1 MHVLDAAHPAL
12 ELLGALLR
20 GLLLL
25 LDQSNLVVDRVKLL
39 LQHAGQGLGVGL
51 APGGEEVGHHAL
63 AVVRVGLHAHVIA
76 PVVGVEVV
84 VALVAQALVHIP
96 PEAGR
101 RASGKAAEART
112 GLVPCCGSVCNAEE
126 RLHCDIIMFWTLDN
140 QITKALMILPLP
152 GQVREG
158 QKNQGI
164 KDTKTH
170 T

>member
-1 MHVLDAAHPAL
+1 MHVLNAANPAL

-25 LDQSNLVVDRVKLL
+25 LDQSNLVVDGVQLL
-39 LQHAGQGLGVGL
+39 LQHAGQGLGVSL
-51 APGGEEVGHHAL
+51 AAGGEQVGHHAL
-63 AVVRVGLHAHVIA
+63 AVVRVGLHAHVVA

-84 VALVAQALVHIP
+84 VALVAQTLVHIP
-96 PEAGR
+96 PKAGR

-126 RLHCDIIMFWTLDN
+126 RLDCDIIMFWTLDN
-140 QITKALMILPLP
+140 QIIGALMILPLP

-158 QKNQGI
+158 QKESR
-164 KDTKTH
+164 TH